1 MNLFVTLRHG
11 LGARLDERAAALH
24 LGFDVLQ
31 LALLLH
37 LTGGLRNPF
46 CPLLLA
52 PVTVSASILSGRSTI
67 ALSALSIGAASLLP
81 VSYRPLPWDG
91 TPPGLPLLY
100 VTDVWAALVCG
111 IEIGRASG
119 RERGGP

>member
-67 ALSALSIGAASLLP
+67 ALSALSIGAASLLA

-91 TPPGLPLLY
+91 RSEEHTSELQ
-100 VTDVWAALVCG
+100 
-111 IEIGRASG
+111 
-119 RERGGP
+119 